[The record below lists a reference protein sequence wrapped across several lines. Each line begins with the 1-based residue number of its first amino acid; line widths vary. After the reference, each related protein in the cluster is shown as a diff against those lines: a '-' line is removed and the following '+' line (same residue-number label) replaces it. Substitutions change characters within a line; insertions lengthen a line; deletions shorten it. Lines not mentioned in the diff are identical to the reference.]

1 MLWLCNALQLFQ
13 EAVFCIDTNQ
23 IHVKLSTEN
32 TFYPVSF
39 VLPKQTVI
47 HKDTSQPITNGFV
60 QQHGSNCTVHAAA
73 EGAQDFLS
81 RQIMRV
87 SFNAPVNKVFHI
99 PIAVTIADVKQEIT
113 KDLIAVGCMRY
124 FRVELYPIEIA
135 AFVAHGSAGTLVCTG
150 DGLETNGRTGYKI
163 GMTHPAK

>member
-1 MLWLCNALQLFQ
+1 MG
-13 EAVFCIDTNQ
+13 I
-23 IHVKLSTEN
+23 
-32 TFYPVSF
+32 
-39 VLPKQTVI
+39 
-47 HKDTSQPITNGFV
+47 
-60 QQHGSNCTVHAAA
+60 
-73 EGAQDFLS
+73 
-81 RQIMRV
+81 

-135 AFVAHGSAGTLVCTG
+135 AFVAHGSAGAFIRVG
-150 DGLETNGRTGYKI
+150 DGVETSGRTGYKI